1 MIVVFGSINLDLV
14 ARVPRIPAP
23 GETIAGRTLATLPG
37 GKGANQALAARA
49 AGASVS
55 MYGAVGTDTFAT
67 AALANLRAAG
77 VALDGVATLAAPTGV
92 ALINVADDGENAITV
107 IPGANALVR
116 ADTVP
121 DTLLTRGVTL
131 LMQLEVPVAEVAS
144 LASRA
149 HARGASVVLN
159 AAPAVRLPEAILSAV
174 DVLVVNES
182 EAAAYAAAWQMPTSP
197 AAFVAAATERLGLGA
212 VVTLGARGAIAASA
226 GGVVSVSPPK
236 IAVVDTTGAG
246 DAFAGALAAALD
258 RGATVDEALAAG
270 VAAGALAC
278 THAGAQRRP
287 AGAAQPRTP

>member
-49 AGASVS
+49 GGASVS
-55 MYGAVGTDTFAT
+55 MYGAVGTDTFAA

-116 ADTVP
+116 ADAVP
-121 DTLLTRGVTL
+121 DALLTRGVTL

-144 LASRA
+144 LAARA
-149 HARGASVVLN
+149 HARGASVMLN

-182 EAAAYAAAWQMPTSP
+182 EAAAYAAAWQLPASP
-197 AAFVAAATERLGLGA
+197 AAFVSAATERLGLGA

-226 GGVVSVSPPK
+226 GGVVSVSPPET
-236 IAVVDTTGAG
+236 AVVDTTGAG
-246 DAFAGALAAALD
+246 DAFAGAFAAALD
-258 RGATVDEALAAG
+258 RGAMVDEALAAG

-287 AGAAQPRTP
+287 AVVTQPRTR